1 MVWEKRYLMGGI
13 EGWENKS
20 SKDII
25 YVKHKT
31 EWEVILND
39 RTIHK
44 VKSELEANDLMDAYI
59 ENN

>member
-25 YVKHKT
+25 YVKYKT

>member
-25 YVKHKT
+25 YVKYKT

-44 VKSELEANDLMDAYI
+44 VKSELEANDLMDTYI

>member
-1 MVWEKRYLMGGI
+1 MVWEKRYLMSGM

-25 YVKHKT
+25 YVKYKT
-31 EWEVILND
+31 EWEVILNGKV
-39 RTIHK
+39 IHK